1 MNKQKIKLSQ
11 LEGLLKGVADDLR
24 GKMDA
29 ADYKEY
35 IMGMLFLKRMSD
47 VFDQKRE
54 EARRRFAHLPADV
67 VASLLEDKS
76 TYGDTF
82 FVPRRARWN
91 EGWTDEDGH
100 DVPPI
105 KHLKESIGAYLNKA
119 LWAIEEENIDTLSG
133 IFKERI
139 NFNRQVDGKPIVKNA
154 DLEKIIKRFND
165 FPALVNENFEFPDLL
180 GAAYEYIL
188 KFFADDAGKKG
199 GQFYT
204 PGQVVR
210 LLVQLLE
217 LKEGMKI
224 CDPTVGSGGMLIQCH
239 QWMEEQGK
247 NAEDIELFGQENDP
261 AVVALCR
268 MNLILHNISKYRIEY
283 CDTITEPS
291 LISDGRL
298 IEFDRLIANPPFSQN
313 YNRGDMKRP
322 ERFAYG
328 FLPESGKKADLMF
341 VQHMLS
347 VCKPNGKVVVIMPHG
362 VLFRGGK
369 EKEIRRLMLTGLN
382 ADGTEAGVRRDV
394 LEGVIGLPPQLF
406 YGTGIPACIMVFNK
420 QKPDALKDKVF
431 FINADLEYKEGKKQ
445 NTLRPEDIEK
455 ITTTFLSKTD
465 IPGYSRL
472 VPISEIADE
481 RNDFSLSIRR
491 YVDNTPL
498 PEPHDVRAH
507 LMGGVPNGEI
517 EEIVER
523 QGKKFSFVPTA
534 IFAKRNGSSYSDFVI
549 TDKSDIKSIV
559 EQDLSVKDSEKRM
572 GDALA
577 AWWREGSEVFASLAG
592 NQQAELPAVR
602 SQLLGSV
609 MAQLTPLG
617 MLDRFQVSGIFV
629 RWWDGIK
636 YDLKT
641 IRQRGWD
648 IDLVNNDD
656 FRYLIIEKYFSRE
669 QAQIDNLRT
678 LVEQRES
685 ELAALVEEALELCEY
700 EPEEKEDGKEV
711 KTTPKLA
718 KEQIA
723 TTTKELS
730 ELDAKPM
737 KEKLA
742 QILDKEK
749 TIKQTKAELATAEE
763 AMAVR
768 IRLKCYGTD
777 DELAVWNERR
787 TLIANEINEH
797 EADLAMLEA
806 AEHPDKKRIQK
817 YKTNLKKL
825 RSSLSLTDRRISDIQ
840 QLFADMGG
848 QASEEERRS
857 LILHKHFLLVSTELQ
872 HYLDKE
878 RRLLIADFERLH
890 EKYAVS
896 ARQIADSHDAAM
908 NSLKAALAALHY
920 LD

>member
-54 EARRRFAHLPADV
+54 EARRRFAHLPAEV

-91 EGWTDEDGH
+91 EGWTDDDGH
-100 DVPPI
+100 EVPPI

-188 KFFADDAGKKG
+188 KFFADEAGKKG

-247 NAEDIELFGQENDP
+247 NAENIELFGQENDP

-283 CDTITEPS
+283 CDTITEPA

-313 YNRGDMKRP
+313 YNRAEMQRS
-322 ERFAYG
+322 ERFSYG

-347 VCKPNGKVVVIMPHG
+347 VCKPTGKVVVIMPHG

-382 ADGTEAGVRRDV
+382 ADGTEAGVKRDI

-455 ITTTFLSKTD
+455 ITTTFLTKTD

-481 RNDFSLSIRR
+481 RNDFSLNIRR
-491 YVDNTPL
+491 YVDNTPK
-498 PEPHDVRAH
+498 PEAHNVRAH
-507 LMGGVPNGEI
+507 LVGGVPDNEI

-523 QGKKFSFVPTA
+523 QGRKFAFVPTA
-534 IFAKRNGSSYSDFVI
+534 IFTKREDSPYSDFIVRE
-549 TDKSDIKSIV
+549 KHEIKDIV
-559 EQDLSVKDSEKRM
+559 EQNTAVQNTVERM
-572 GDALA
+572 GKALA
-577 AWWREGSEVFASLAG
+577 DWWHEGREVFASLAC
-592 NQQAELPAVR
+592 NPDAELPAVR
-602 SQLLGSV
+602 SRLLEGIGR
-609 MAQLTPLG
+609 QLTPLG
-617 MLDRFQVSGIFV
+617 VLDRFQVSGIFV

-656 FRYLIIEKYFSRE
+656 FRYLIVERYFSRE
-669 QAQIDNLRT
+669 QEQIDSLRSA
-678 LVEQRES
+678 LARQES
-685 ELAALVEEALELCEY
+685 DLALLVEEALELCEY
-700 EPEEKEDGKEV
+700 EPEEKEDGKEA
-711 KTTPKLA
+711 KPTPRLA

-723 TTTKELS
+723 ACSQDLGEQDAQPFRDKLLQLTGKEA
-730 ELDAKPM
+730 E
-737 KEKLA
+737 
-742 QILDKEK
+742 
-749 TIKQTKAELATAEE
+749 IKQTKAALAAAEE
-763 AMAVR
+763 ALAVR

-777 DELAVWNERR
+777 DELSQWNEQKA
-787 TLIANEINEH
+787 LVEQEINAH
-797 EADLAMLEA
+797 ETDLAMLEA

-817 YKTNLKKL
+817 YRNNLKKL
-825 RSSLSLTDRRISDIQ
+825 RTSLSQVERRIGDIR
-840 QLFADMGG
+840 QLFAEMGG
-848 QASEEERRS
+848 QATDDECRS
-857 LILHKHFLLVSTELQ
+857 LILQKHYSFVSAEMQ
-872 HYLDKE
+872 HYLDTE
-878 RRLLIADFERLH
+878 RRTLIAAFERLH

-896 ARQIADSHDAAM
+896 AREMAARRDAAL
-908 NSLKAALAALHY
+908 NSLKDALAALHY